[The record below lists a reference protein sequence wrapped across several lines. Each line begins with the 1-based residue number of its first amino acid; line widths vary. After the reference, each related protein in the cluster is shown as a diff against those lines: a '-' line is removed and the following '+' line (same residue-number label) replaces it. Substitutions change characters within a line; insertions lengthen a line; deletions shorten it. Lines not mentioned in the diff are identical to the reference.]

1 MIMLVLIPF
10 IIQGFSIVSL
20 IFKQEIGIAMGLIL
34 PQSRLILDLY
44 VIIKDCIVIYNSLK
58 KRHIPSFHCKD
69 ENVRI
74 SVIFLVAKCFA

>member
-1 MIMLVLIPF
+1 MQLKIDHSGSHVTF
-10 IIQGFSIVSL
+10 
-20 IFKQEIGIAMGLIL
+20 
-34 PQSRLILDLY
+34 LDLY

-58 KRHIPSFHCKD
+58 KRHIFIFHCKD